1 MNMTRVLDI
10 LGRVKRLECRWI
22 SEAARCTDDRWT
34 CEVLERYLRNLT
46 KNKEDWIVVWVE
58 WTYEIKYKNLNY
70 IKRKTLKVERNRKIL
85 KLF

>member
-1 MNMTRVLDI
+1 MMNMTRVLDI

-46 KNKEDWIVVWVE
+46 KNKED
-58 WTYEIKYKNLNY
+58 
-70 IKRKTLKVERNRKIL
+70 
-85 KLF
+85 